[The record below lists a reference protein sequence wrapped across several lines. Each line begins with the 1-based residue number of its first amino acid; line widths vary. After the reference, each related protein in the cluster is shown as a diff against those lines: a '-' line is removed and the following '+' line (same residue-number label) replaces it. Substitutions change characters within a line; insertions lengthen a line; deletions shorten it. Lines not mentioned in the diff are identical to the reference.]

1 MKFISKV
8 RDRVAESFD
17 GEEGSVFWAVWMF
30 VTTIREFVS
39 GINSYFAARR
49 EESEVSDE

>member
-8 RDRVAESFD
+8 RNQVAESFD
-17 GEEGSVFWAVWMF
+17 GEEGSVFWAVWML
-30 VTTIREFVS
+30 VTTIREFVC